1 MKTSELFLE
10 SLAIRDKLIMQ
21 KNFIEN
27 KIDSALLPVLP
38 FRITDKIKLII
49 IGQDPTV
56 KNAESRKKIEYTLNL
71 DKKGSLKKYISD
83 ICTQLGIEFENVYA
97 TNIFKYFYSVPPEST
112 MHVLIQHL
120 EPNLEL
126 LKKELAIYPKQ
137 PIITLGLPVLQLLTN
152 DKTQVRDFWGYD
164 LKTKQKGKDYCYC
177 RAESNKLNRDIFS
190 FPHQPSII
198 KKYYASNIN
207 GYIEFMKT
215 KCKF

>member
-1 MKTSELFLE
+1 
-10 SLAIRDKLIMQ
+10 
-21 KNFIEN
+21 
-27 KIDSALLPVLP
+27 
-38 FRITDKIKLII
+38 
-49 IGQDPTV
+49 
-56 KNAESRKKIEYTLNL
+56 LNL

-83 ICTQLGIEFENVYA
+83 ICSQLGIGFENVYA

-164 LKTKQKGKDYCYC
+164 IKTKQKGKDYCYS

-190 FPHQPSII
+190 FPHQPSLA
-198 KKYYASNIN
+198 KKYYADNLKD
-207 GYIEFMKT
+207 YISFT
-215 KCKF
+215 KETCKL